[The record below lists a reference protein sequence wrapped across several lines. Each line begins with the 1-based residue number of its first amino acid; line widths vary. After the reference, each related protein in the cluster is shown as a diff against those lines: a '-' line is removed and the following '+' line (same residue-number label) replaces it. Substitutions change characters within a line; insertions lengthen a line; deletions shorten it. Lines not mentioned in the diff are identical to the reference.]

1 MIDVS
6 RDCTATVEE
15 FIKMESDKRGTDLT
29 IGHLHLRDNLLWGMK
44 SSATNKKSDTLMRVI
59 ENMAQTRSN
68 VSFLVDELQQA
79 MGVVT

>member
-1 MIDVS
+1 MMNVS

-15 FIKMESDKRGTDLT
+15 FIQMESDKRGTDLT
-29 IGHLHLRDNLLWGMK
+29 IGHLRLRDNLLRGMN

-68 VSFLVDELQQA
+68 VSFLVELQQT